1 MSTPKSYRST
11 MMIIHSILEEL
22 VKHDQEGLIK
32 YKLFKNLSLRTS
44 IGEKYLSRL
53 DQAGYLTINQE
64 YVGKKNRYRIKI
76 TPLGIERFEWFIRI
90 TTELKF

>member
-1 MSTPKSYRST
+1 MSATKSYRST
-11 MMIIHSILEEL
+11 MMIIHLILEEL
-22 VKHDQEGLIK
+22 MKHDKDGLIK

-53 DQAGYLTINQE
+53 EQAGYLTIGQE
-64 YVGKKNRYRIKI
+64 YVGKKFRYRIMI

-90 TTELKF
+90 TTELRF

>member
-1 MSTPKSYRST
+1 MSAPKSYRST

-44 IGEKYLSRL
+44 IGEKYLVRL
-53 DQAGYLTINQE
+53 EQAGYLTIRQE
-64 YVGKKNRYRIKI
+64 YVGKKTRYRIEI

-90 TTELKF
+90 TTELRF

>member
-1 MSTPKSYRST
+1 

-53 DQAGYLTINQE
+53 DQAGYLSIEQE
-64 YVGKKNRYRIKI
+64 YVGKKNRFRIMI